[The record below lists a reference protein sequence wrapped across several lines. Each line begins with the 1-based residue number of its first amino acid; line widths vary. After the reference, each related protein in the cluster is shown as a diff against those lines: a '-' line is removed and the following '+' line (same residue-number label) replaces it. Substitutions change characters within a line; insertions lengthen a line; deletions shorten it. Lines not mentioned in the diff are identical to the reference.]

1 MTAAFPVPRSYR
13 LIIDSLP
20 FPMRPYQT
28 RFQTREHAGTELAR
42 ALRAYR
48 GTGALVLAIPRGGV
62 PVGRVVA
69 DALDAEFDL
78 VMARR
83 IVPGVALDD
92 SGMTWCTG
100 EANAHGDADSQRDA
114 QFDQLRRQRAVYKPV
129 RKQADPG
136 GRVVI
141 VVDDG
146 LVSGATMYAALSSLR
161 KRRPAR
167 LVCALPIAARAG
179 LDRIR
184 ALADEVICLD
194 TPDCI
199 ENLAHF
205 YHEFSLV
212 TDDFVRQV
220 TAMQPAQPPGHARP
234 GADTRVP
241 AISRAMLIP
250 YQTTCLRAM
259 FETAPNPIGVAVMV
273 HAGGAQRRDARSHYL
288 ARKLRANGFATVLV
302 DLQPDRRFDDAPES
316 DVDEL
321 VARLNQTLSFLH
333 AGTPCADLPVGLL
346 STGTAAAAALR
357 SAACSAAE
365 LRAVAC
371 VAGRLDLAGTASLQR
386 LEIPALLISASGD
399 PKSIQINNLAFEQ
412 MHCPRQLRIIPTNG
426 RGFEDRKALEDVATL
441 TVAWFKRHLA
451 TQSCSRLGY
460 GG

>member
-1 MTAAFPVPRSYR
+1 
-13 LIIDSLP
+13 
-20 FPMRPYQT
+20 MRPYQT

-48 GTGALVLAIPRGGV
+48 RTGALVLAIPRGGV

-92 SGMTWCTG
+92 TGMTWCTG
-100 EANAHGDADSQRDA
+100 EANAHGDASRQRDA
-114 QFDQLRRQRAVYKPV
+114 QLDQLRRQRAVYKPV

-161 KRRPAR
+161 KRQPAR
-167 LVCALPIAARAG
+167 LVCALPIASRAG

-220 TAMQPAQPPGHARP
+220 TAKLPVQSPGHARP
-234 GADTRVP
+234 GGEARVP
-241 AISRAMLIP
+241 AISRAMLVP
-250 YQTTCLRAM
+250 YETTCLRVI
-259 FETAPNPIGVAVMV
+259 FETAANPIGVAVMV
-273 HAGGAQRRDARSHYL
+273 HAGGAQRRDVRSHYL
-288 ARKLRANGFATVLV
+288 ARKLRAKRFATMLV
-302 DLQPDRRFDDAPES
+302 DLQPDSRFDDAPES

-321 VARLNQTLSFLH
+321 VARLNRTLSFLH

-357 SAACSAAE
+357 SAASGAAQ

-371 VAGRLDLAGTASLQR
+371 VAGRPDLAGAASLQR

-399 PKSIQINNLAFEQ
+399 PQNIQVNNLAFEQ

-441 TVAWFKRHLA
+441 TIAWFERHLT